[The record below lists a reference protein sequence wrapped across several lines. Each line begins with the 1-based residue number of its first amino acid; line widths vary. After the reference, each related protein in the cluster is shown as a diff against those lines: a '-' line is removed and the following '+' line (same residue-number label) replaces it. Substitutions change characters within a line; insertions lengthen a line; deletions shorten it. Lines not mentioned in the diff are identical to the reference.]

1 MKTYTFDQLKKK
13 MTEKERIF
21 CHQYIVD
28 WNGARSAREAGYS
41 METAKQIA
49 CENLTK
55 PYIQQ
60 YIAFIKNN
68 LEEEAGISKLRNIQE
83 LTKIAYST
91 FSRLYD
97 SWIELAN
104 WEEIKE
110 NTPELLSI
118 IESIDFKTEHRS
130 FKTDGGEEQDIEVKY
145 VKVKLYSK
153 LQAIELINKMM
164 GYNLPVKSDL
174 TTNGKELPSTSII
187 LTKEEV
193 KRISDILE
201 NEC

>member
-1 MKTYTFDQLKKK
+1 
-13 MTEKERIF
+13 
-21 CHQYIVD
+21 
-28 WNGARSAREAGYS
+28 